1 LEPVRIGII
10 GCGVIGSH
18 HIDAAMKDDMVDLV
32 AIADLKEDLGQEK
45 AKTNGIPKVYV
56 EGLDLLED
64 DSIEGIV
71 LALPACW
78 RGVLAKRAFERGI
91 HVLTE
96 KPVGM
101 NGTEVREL
109 IEARGDL
116 IAGSC
121 CSRYRFPA
129 SANAVTDFI
138 ASGVLGDLRVIHCR
152 ALRPGGPPPAK
163 APPIWRLRTD
173 LNGGGIMSNWGC
185 YDLDYLL
192 GVTGWTLKPRV
203 VFGQTWTVPPR
214 FEAMV
219 DPSSDAETHLV
230 ATIQCDNNIA
240 IHYERGEM
248 VTATP
253 RLSWGILGTDGS
265 LDLEMVKA
273 EKKIE
278 FHKAVSS
285 EGVVTET
292 LWEGTDELDPVHDGP
307 IGDFARAI
315 REGQQPK
322 TSLEQALVVQEIT
335 DAIYTSA
342 KAGRSVEIP
351 D

>member
-1 LEPVRIGII
+1 MEPVRIGII

-18 HIDAAMKDDMVDLV
+18 HIDATTDDTNIDLA
-32 AIADLKEDLGQEK
+32 AIADLKPDLGKEK
-45 AKTNGIPKVYV
+45 AAAYNIKKVYV

-64 DSIEGIV
+64 ETIQGVV
-71 LALPACW
+71 LALPACG

-101 NGTEVREL
+101 NGVEVEEL
-109 IEARGDL
+109 IALRGDL
-116 IAGSC
+116 LAGSC
-121 CSRYRFPA
+121 CSRYRFTS
-129 SANAVTDFI
+129 SAQAVTDFI
-138 ASGVLGDLRVIHCR
+138 ATGALGDIRVIHCR
-152 ALRPGGPPPAK
+152 ALRPGGPPPEK

-192 GVTGWTLKPRV
+192 GITGWSIKPEV
-203 VFGQTWTVPPR
+203 VFGQTWTVPPK
-214 FEAMV
+214 FHALA

-230 ATIQCDNNIA
+230 ATVQCENNVA

-253 RLSWGILGTDGS
+253 RLSWEIIGTEGS

-273 EKKIE
+273 EKTIT
-278 FHKAVSS
+278 FHKAVSETGVES
-285 EGVVTET
+285 EVIWEGV
-292 LWEGTDELDPVHDGP
+292 DEMTPVHAGP
-307 IGDFARAI
+307 IRDFAMAI
-315 REGQQPK
+315 REGRQPK
-322 TSLEQALVVQEIT
+322 TSLEQALVVQRIT
-335 DAIYTSA
+335 DGIYASA
-342 KAGRSVEIP
+342 KSGGSVEVGE
-351 D
+351 